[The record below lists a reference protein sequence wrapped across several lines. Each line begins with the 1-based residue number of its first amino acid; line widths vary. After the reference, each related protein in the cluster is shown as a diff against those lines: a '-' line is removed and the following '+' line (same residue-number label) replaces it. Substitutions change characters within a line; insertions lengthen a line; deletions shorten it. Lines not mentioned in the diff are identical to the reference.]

1 MFGNDVYDLTRYV
14 GDFYNQSQYNKN
26 SRVVNA
32 WTPTNTNT
40 DIPRVTMDDPNN
52 NILPRLTM
60 CKTLLFV
67 RLKNMKIGYSV
78 PQSILSKIK
87 FNSLY
92 IYAQATNLFTITGYD
107 GIDPEV
113 GLQSYSSDYRNLDM
127 GVDRGIYPLSRTFTF
142 GVNVSF

>member
-1 MFGNDVYDLTRYV
+1 MDT
-14 GDFYNQSQYNKN
+14 NQHEYGH
-26 SRVVNA
+26 
-32 WTPTNTNT
+32 TPCHHG
-40 DIPRVTMDDPNN
+40 RSNN
-52 NILPRLTM
+52 NIRPSSYYVQDAS
-60 CKTLLFV
+60 FV

-127 GVDRGIYPLSRTFTF
+127 GVDAASIRYPAPSPLE
-142 GVNVSF
+142 

>member
-1 MFGNDVYDLTRYV
+1 MH
-14 GDFYNQSQYNKN
+14 
-26 SRVVNA
+26 

-52 NILPRLTM
+52 NIRPLV
-60 CKTLLFV
+60 LLCARRFF
-67 RLKNMKIGYSV
+67 RSLKEHEIGYSV